1 MLIEAP
7 EASPGDGR
15 SPEDLRLDLACAL
28 YAKGSLG
35 KVRAAEF
42 AGVDFFTLQRAL
54 GERHVPMYTEQR
66 LADDLQSLKELF
78 PG

>member
-15 SPEDLRLDLACAL
+15 SPEDLRVNLACSL
-28 YAKGSLG
+28 YAQGSIG
-35 KVRAAEF
+35 KVRAAEL

-54 GERHVPMYTEQR
+54 GERHVPMYTEHR
-66 LADDLQSLKELF
+66 LEADLQSLKELF
-78 PG
+78 PE